1 MLDRQMAYVNSI
13 WKCNASFENEKKK
26 KKPKGLSGTKIEFLN
41 WFLYELEIY
50 NVKKRG
56 CKTERENGVIRVKE
70 IKERKF

>member
-26 KKPKGLSGTKIEFLN
+26 KKTKGLSGTKIKFLN

-56 CKTERENGVIRVKE
+56 SKTERENGVIRVKE